1 MAQMGDLSGK
11 AVVLTGSGQ
20 GIGAACAKAVAKRG
34 ASIVVNDIDAAR
46 AEAVVKE
53 ITAAGGKAIA
63 NTSDIS
69 KYDGAAALI
78 ESCVKAY
85 GQIDGLVNNAGVIF
99 PDLIEDAKER
109 DMRLTMEVNVLGTAF
124 CVAHAVR
131 NMKPRK
137 SGSIVNVCS
146 GAQTGSPTLSAY
158 SASKGAVASFTYSWA
173 LELKDSGIRVNGLL
187 PMAET
192 RMRSINDAYRSSHN
206 MGLHPSPVVPPES
219 NAPVVE
225 YFLSDRSRDIT
236 GQLLNIEGGKLALY
250 VHPARHFPVLER
262 EAWSMKLIDEAF
274 REDFSRRLQPLGPA
288 VLRATPVQ

>member
-1 MAQMGDLSGK
+1 MGDLSGK
-11 AVVLTGSGQ
+11 AVVITGAGQ
-20 GIGAACAKAVAKRG
+20 GIGAACARAVAGRG
-34 ASIVVNDIDAAR
+34 AAVIVNDIDAAR
-46 AEAVVKE
+46 AESVVQE
-53 ITAAGGKAIA
+53 IAAAGGRAAA

-69 KYDGAAALI
+69 KWDGAERLI
-78 ESCVKAY
+78 ADCVSAF
-85 GQIDGLVNNAGVIF
+85 GSIDGLVNNAGVIF
-99 PDLIEDAKER
+99 PDLIHEAKER

-131 NMKPRK
+131 HMKPK
-137 SGSIVNVCS
+137 GKGSIVNVCS
-146 GAQTGSPTLSAY
+146 GSQTGSPTLSAY

-173 LELKDSGIRVNGLL
+173 MELAGTGIRVNALL

-192 RMRSINDAYRSSHN
+192 RMRSINETYRSSHG

-225 YFLSDRSRDIT
+225 YFLSDRSRDVT
-236 GQLLNIEGGKLALY
+236 GQLLNVEGGKLALY

-262 EAWSMKLIDEAF
+262 ESWTMEAIDEAF

-288 VLRATPVQ
+288 VLRATTVQ